1 MLVDGRG
8 VPLSIVVT
16 GANRHDSTQ
25 VDAVLWSKVKYP
37 EAEVEENLCADAGYT
52 GKEIKKSMEDFGY
65 TPHVKGRKVEAEAKK
80 QEGFKPRRWVV
91 EACHSWMNNFR
102 KLHVRYEKSKQSY
115 LALCMLAA
123 AIIALNK
130 IGIIYG

>member
-1 MLVDGRG
+1 M
-8 VPLSIVVT
+8 SIIVT
-16 GANRHDSTQ
+16 GANKHDSTQ
-25 VDAVLWSKVKYP
+25 VDAVLWNREAYP
-37 EAEVEENLCADAGYT
+37 ATEVQENLCADAGYV
-52 GKEIKKSMEDFGY
+52 GKEIKQNMEAFGY
-65 TPHVKGRKVEAEAKK
+65 IPHVKGRKVEAEAKA
-80 QEGFKPRRWVV
+80 QDGFKPRRWVV

-102 KLHVRYEKSKQSY
+102 KLHVRYEKSKRSY